1 MQHSV
6 AHAVQICHGDVW
18 FHFGRPLRE
27 LKLKLAFPSGPCMD
41 GMEDVPLLVCVVLVG
56 RWCVCV
62 CVWGCWCVHGC
73 VRAYAVCCVLCACV
87 CMCVGMWGVCGCL
100 CLLFVCACAC
110 SRVCLCVFRYFIYI
124 SRHFICVSR
133 YFLCA
138 FEHLYAFPDTANETV
153 PKVNTINIPYLHT

>member
-1 MQHSV
+1 M

-41 GMEDVPLLVCVVLVG
+41 GMEDVPLLVCVVLVA

-62 CVWGCWCVHGC
+62 WVGVL
-73 VRAYAVCCVLCACV
+73 VRAWVRACVCCVLCVVGLCV
-87 CMCVGMWGVCGCL
+87 YVCRYVGGLWVFVFIVCL
-100 CLLFVCACAC
+100 
-110 SRVCLCVFRYFIYI
+110 RVCLCVFRYFIYI

-153 PKVNTINIPYLHT
+153 PKANTIHIPYLHT